1 MYTYT
6 VVRRGIGP
14 YNDAPYVLA
23 YVELDEGPRMMTNI
37 VDCHFGALKIGLPVE
52 VTFQLAAEGAALP
65 DSALLAEKHC
75 ELRSARVTIN
85 KVYPSAAAAV
95 ADIPDGA
102 RLGVG
107 GFGPSRVYA
116 ALIPALLERGVKDLR
131 IVANSV
137 GGNPNS
143 VWTLL
148 ETTGSAT
155 SPCPS
160 PREPTTTSARARSAS
175 SWCRR
180 ARWPNGCAG
189 GSGIAAFY
197 TRTGVGT
204 PVAEGKDVRWFD
216 GVPYLLERSL
226 TLDFAFIRA
235 HRADRFGN
243 MSFRGSGGTS
253 TRPWPGRPRGRRRG
267 EQVVDELDPD
277 QVDLPGIFVN
287 RVVEQA
293 PVPARSRS
301 PPGRRRHR
309 PGRDL
314 PRPARLDRRE
324 MAQVAAAM
332 LPEPSYVNLGLG
344 IPTLVSNFIKG
355 RDIVAHAENG
365 MLGVG
370 EDATADGFDQ
380 DVYNAASYYVHREP
394 GASFFD
400 TLTSFE
406 MVRGGRVNYVVLGA
420 LQVDELGNIANWAT
434 EGQARRD
441 DRRRHGPGRGRCQ
454 RDGDDDATWPGTAGR
469 NCAPVRPA
477 ADRPRLRRRGSHRP
491 VRAPPQPGW
500 PGRPL
505 HAGPGC
511 PRLQPGRGCEADS
524 SCPSTGPAAARHE
537 HHRRDR
543 RVHLRHRLGV
553 DPARGAGR
561 RPPVD
566 PGHDRRGPGRPG
578 RGPCGL
584 CAS

>member
-1 MYTYT
+1 M
-6 VVRRGIGP
+6 
-14 YNDAPYVLA
+14 
-23 YVELDEGPRMMTNI
+23 
-37 VDCHFGALKIGLPVE
+37 
-52 VTFQLAAEGAALP
+52 
-65 DSALLAEKHC
+65 
-75 ELRSARVTIN
+75 TIN

-95 ADIPDGA
+95 ADVPDGA

-148 ETTGSAT
+148 ENHRVSHITVSISQGADHYIGSGEIGIELVPQGTLAE
-155 SPCPS
+155 
-160 PREPTTTSARARSAS
+160 RLR
-175 SWCRR
+175 
-180 ARWPNGCAG
+180 AG

-216 GVPYLLERSL
+216 GMPYLLERSL

-243 MSFRGSGGTS
+243 VSFRGV
-253 TRPWPGRPRGRRRG
+253 GRNLNPAMARGARVVIAEA

-293 PVPARSRS
+293 PVPR
-301 PPGRRRHR
+301 PFPQTRRGGADIDQAATYLGR
-309 PGRDL
+309 PGWT
-314 PRPARLDRRE
+314 RRE

-370 EDATADGFDQ
+370 EDATADDFDR

-434 EGQARRD
+434 EG
-441 DRRRHGPGRGRCQ
+441 RHGGTIGGAMDLAAGGASVMVMMTHLA
-454 RDGDDDATWPGTAGR
+454 RDGGQKL
-469 NCAPVRPA
+469 VR
-477 ADRPRLRRRGSHRP
+477 RCGL
-491 VRAPPQPGW
+491 
-500 PGRPL
+500 PL
-505 HAGPGC
+505 T
-511 PRLQPGRGCEADS
+511 GRGCVDVVVTDL
-524 SCPSTGPAAARHE
+524 C
-537 HHRRDR
+537 
-543 RVHLRHRLGV
+543 VLR
-553 DPARGAGR
+553 RGAADQGGR
-561 RPPVD
+561 FTLAQAA
-566 PGHDRRGPGRPG
+566 PGFTPDEVAKLTELPFDRPG
-578 RGPCGL
+578 SG
-584 CAS
+584 AS